1 MVALRKTA
9 VLLALLGLVTLS
21 GGVAQAQNPQ
31 FGLVTCTATAVPP
44 IVRAEGIAELVG
56 DIVLT
61 CISTP
66 GAQQIQGANTF
77 LVNVSVS
84 LNVNVT
90 NNFAFGAGANVSDA
104 VLIVNENNCTTP
116 AAGGATFACGP
127 DPRFQDPQFGIRP
140 AGSENRLEWNMMSF
154 PIPGAEEAPG
164 SGTFFPLVTTV
175 RVTGMRANAAQL
187 GVPDTQ
193 VFPST
198 QIRAFISIT
207 GPTTISVNNND
218 LNVAIPIIG
227 LIVTA
232 GDPIAG
238 LQCLDGHET
247 TTITV
252 EEGFATSFKTIG
264 VPTFFP
270 GNTQWESG
278 YYAPGSNNDGGA
290 KQGTRFLIR
299 LFNIPEGLEVQ
310 IPNEINHYTLATA
323 GDGPFVQNDLNSN
336 DFCIFQTSNDPS
348 GNGFSNADNTALTGA
363 GMTLTRLQQLKGLC
377 TSDSLHIRRISGA
390 DADGE
395 NGTIVDTGGT
405 YTATPSGGLLAAVY
419 EVVDSD
425 PFRVEECDIPITFWW
440 EADTANDRPEAGVSG
455 QVSATFAPLST
466 VFVASDDSKEAEP
479 RFIDTSGD
487 PLTIITIRR
496 CTTTLLFP
504 FVTNQRT
511 FDTGI
516 AISNTSEDWLET
528 QPQTGV
534 CAIHYHGSTTGG
546 GAAPDT
552 QTSEPIPGGGQLVFT
567 LSGGN
572 VPQGIE
578 PTPEFQGYIIAECQ
592 FQYGHGFAFITNGF
606 GGLPSLAQGYLALV
620 IPRDLEGAR
629 VPGVP
634 NLHNLGES
642 LSH

>member
-9 VLLALLGLVTLS
+9 VLLALLGIVTLS
-21 GGVAQAQNPQ
+21 GGVAQAQNTQ

-66 GAQQIQGANTF
+66 GAPTVQGANTF
-77 LVNVSVS
+77 FVNVSVS

-90 NNFAFGAGANVSDA
+90 NNFNFGAGSNVSDA
-104 VLIVNENNCTTP
+104 VLIVNENNCADPSSVGSAHQTC
-116 AAGGATFACGP
+116 GAP
-127 DPRFQDPQFGIRP
+127 DPRFQDPQFGTRP
-140 AGSENRLEWNMMSF
+140 GGVENRLEWNQLSF
-154 PIPGAEEAPG
+154 PIPGAEGIDPLG
-164 SGTFFPLVTTV
+164 NPSGVFFPLVTTV
-175 RVTGMRANAAQL
+175 RITAMRANAAQL

-198 QIRAFISIT
+198 QIRAFVSIT

-218 LNVAIPIIG
+218 LNVAIPILG
-227 LIVTA
+227 LIVTP
-232 GDPIAG
+232 GDPVNG
-238 LQCLDGHET
+238 LQCIDGHEST
-247 TTITV
+247 EITV
-252 EEGFATSFKTIG
+252 EEGFATAFKTLG
-264 VPTFFP
+264 FPTFFP

-278 YYAPGSNNDGGA
+278 YYAPGSNNGGGA
-290 KQGTRFLIR
+290 QQGTRFLVR
-299 LFNIPEGLEVQ
+299 LFNIPEGIEVSFW
-310 IPNEINHYTLATA
+310 NEIQTGSSSVT
-323 GDGPFVQNDLNSN
+323 ND
-336 DFCIFQTSNDPS
+336 
-348 GNGFSNADNTALTGA
+348 ALH
-363 GMTLTRLQQLKGLC
+363 LVRV
-377 TSDSLHIRRISGA
+377 SGA

-395 NGTIVDTGGT
+395 NGSLIFNSDEYTI
-405 YTATPSGGLLAAVY
+405 TPSGGVASVVY
-419 EVVDSD
+419 EVVDSN
-425 PFRVEECDIPITFWW
+425 PFRVESADIHMDFWW

-466 VFVASDDSKEAEP
+466 VFVASDEGGEAEP

-487 PLTIITIRR
+487 PATIITIRR

-516 AISNTSEDWLET
+516 AISNTSEDWIGT
-528 QPQTGV
+528 QPQTGE
-534 CAIHYHGSTTGG
+534 CTIHYHGSTTGG
-546 GAAPDT
+546 GAAPDP
-552 QTSEPIPGGGQLVFT
+552 QSSEPIPGGGQLVFT

-572 VPQGIE
+572 EAQKIE
-578 PTPEFQGYIIAECQ
+578 ATPEFQGYVIAECQ
-592 FQYGHGFAFITNGF
+592 FQYAHGFAFITNGF